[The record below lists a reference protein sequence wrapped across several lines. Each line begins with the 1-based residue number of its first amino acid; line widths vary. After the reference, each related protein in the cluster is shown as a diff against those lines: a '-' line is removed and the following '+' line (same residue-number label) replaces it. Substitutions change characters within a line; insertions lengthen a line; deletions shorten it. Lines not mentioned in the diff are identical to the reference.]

1 VQLQDLNAFIAVAS
15 DRSFSKA
22 AKKLHRTQP
31 AISQAI
37 RRLED
42 ELGDK
47 LFDRTSRNGAL
58 TEAGAL
64 LQEHATR
71 LLRYASEAEAAV
83 RELQQVRRGRV
94 VIGANEAAVHSLLP
108 IVDRF
113 TREHPHARVEVRRVA
128 SRQIATELLERS
140 LDFGVLTFQPPDKGL
155 QSISLGHDEL
165 VMLANPTHRL
175 ASKKRVT
182 IEEVGREIV
191 IAHNDPSPARERVL
205 RVYERRHAP
214 INIQIALPSLDG
226 IKRAVE
232 MGLGV
237 AAMRARRDRARSP
250 GGGQGAGAELSPLGQ
265 VRVPE
270 GGGAVEGGGGV
281 SGTGARE
288 SGGGEASGV
297 HNKGTGVIT
306 SSRSRTANPSP
317 LSQLLQTDPGVD
329 RSRPTCRRGTTR
341 GPPLAGRCRTW
352 RCRS

>member
-1 VQLQDLNAFIAVAS
+1 MQLQDLNAFVAVAQ

-58 TEAGAL
+58 TEAGVL

-71 LLRYASEAEAAV
+71 LLRLATEAEAAV

-94 VIGANEAAVHSLLP
+94 VVGANEAAVHSILP
-108 IVDRF
+108 IVERF
-113 TREHPHARVEVRRVA
+113 AIEHPQAHVEVRRVA
-128 SRQIATELLERS
+128 SRHIATELLERS

-155 QSISLGHDEL
+155 QSISLGSDEL
-165 VMLANPTHRL
+165 VMLANPKHRL
-175 ASKKRVT
+175 ASRKRVT
-182 IEEVGREIV
+182 IEEVGRETV
-191 IAHNDPSPARERVL
+191 IAHNDPSPARDRVL

-232 MGLGV
+232 MGIGV
-237 AAMRARRDRARSP
+237 AVLPRRCALTEIARRQLVAIKVPDLRSARSVRLVFRRS
-250 GGGQGAGAELSPLGQ
+250 GELSHAAASFLELARG
-265 VRVPE
+265 VREMTE
-270 GGGAVEGGGGV
+270 GTPV
-281 SGTGARE
+281 S
-288 SGGGEASGV
+288 S
-297 HNKGTGVIT
+297 
-306 SSRSRTANPSP
+306 
-317 LSQLLQTDPGVD
+317 L
-329 RSRPTCRRGTTR
+329 
-341 GPPLAGRCRTW
+341 
-352 RCRS
+352 